1 MKYYELQS
9 DEKEMIQAYEKGA
22 YRRVKKIA
30 QERAKYQSYSRAT
43 LQKTKNVNIRISEK
57 DLVKIKSRA
66 AEKGIP
72 YQTLMTS
79 VIHQYSSKGDV
90 K

>member
-1 MKYYELQS
+1 MKYYELQPE
-9 DEKEMIQAYEKGA
+9 EKELLKSYEAGA
-22 YRRVKKIA
+22 YRSIKKNA
-30 QERAKYQSYSRAT
+30 LERMKYQSYARAT

-79 VIHQYSSKGDV
+79 VIHQYSSKGEV
-90 K
+90 E